1 MAYAHVNS
9 GAYVRVCVVSVKYS
23 MRILVTA
30 PTDSHVIDSIM
41 WYCWAH
47 EKDGMFFASGSYIV
61 HEGRYRLWRI
71 YCEPNKYVDWLL
83 LQYSDCLVVY

>member
-1 MAYAHVNS
+1 MLTAGPTCEYAYTVLNTL
-9 GAYVRVCVVSVKYS
+9 

-47 EKDGMFFASGSYIV
+47 EKDGISFCTGNYIV
-61 HEGRYRLWRI
+61 HEGKYRLWRI

-83 LQYSDCLVVY
+83 LQYSDWLVVY

>member
-1 MAYAHVNS
+1 MYAHAHS
-9 GAYVRVCVVSVKYS
+9 GAYIGICVCWVKYS

-47 EKDGMFFASGSYIV
+47 EKDGISFCTGNYIV
-61 HEGRYRLWRI
+61 HEGKYRLWRI
-71 YCEPNKYVDWLL
+71 YCEPSKYVDLL
-83 LQYSDCLVVY
+83 LLKHSEYLQVY